1 MSIQVR
7 LMMAETIG
15 ELTAGSGAGGS
26 APLVTRLRAM
36 EQVRK
41 KGGGGHSCCDPLL
54 MPPSPPPPLTR
65 PCLLLPLTPQVMLK
79 VGDAIRLAP
88 PILPP
93 EEEEEEEED
102 GSEDLAY
109 EEEEDGDGAVYA

>member
-1 MSIQVR
+1 MLRPPANVS
-7 LMMAETIG
+7 
-15 ELTAGSGAGGS
+15 LT
-26 APLVTRLRAM
+26 
-36 EQVRK
+36 
-41 KGGGGHSCCDPLL
+41 
-54 MPPSPPPPLTR
+54 PPPPLTR

-93 EEEEEEEED
+93 EEEEEEED

-109 EEEEDGDGAVYA
+109 EEEEDGDGAMYA